1 MIKREIL
8 KEIAIEQNYA
18 TLKLKIKNEVKR
30 EKLTEIKKL
39 LKLPHAV
46 IISGIRRSGKSTL
59 LRQVRRDFYSED
71 GYYFNFEDERLINF
85 DVQDFNL
92 LYEVLIEIF
101 GKKKVFFFDE
111 IQNIKGWERFVRRMQ
126 DEGFKF
132 FITGSNASLLSR
144 ELGTKLT
151 GRHVSFTLY
160 PFSFKEFLAYHQYD
174 FKKDNLFITK
184 ERALIRGFLEN
195 YLKEGGMPEFLA
207 EKNPQILK
215 NVYTDIIYRDVAV
228 RYGINDIKALRELSL
243 YLSTNIS
250 GLFSYNS
257 LKKLLGL
264 GSLNT
269 VKSYIEYLENSFLFF
284 TLNIFSYSLK
294 KQTNNPKKSY
304 IIDAGIAN
312 FVASRFSRD
321 RGKFFE
327 NLVFLELKRQDR
339 EIFYYKTK
347 SNFEVDFVVNNRKKP
362 VSLIQVCCDLKG
374 DKTKN
379 REERALLEAMAELN
393 IKEAFIINDNTD
405 EIKTISKKR
414 IKYIP
419 LYKWILLNS

>member
-1 MIKREIL
+1 
-8 KEIAIEQNYA
+8 
-18 TLKLKIKNEVKR
+18 
-30 EKLTEIKKL
+30 
-39 LKLPHAV
+39 
-46 IISGIRRSGKSTL
+46 
-59 LRQVRRDFYSED
+59 
-71 GYYFNFEDERLINF
+71 
-85 DVQDFNL
+85 
-92 LYEVLIEIF
+92 
-101 GKKKVFFFDE
+101 
-111 IQNIKGWERFVRRMQ
+111 
-126 DEGFKF
+126 
-132 FITGSNASLLSR
+132 
-144 ELGTKLT
+144 
-151 GRHVSFTLY
+151 
-160 PFSFKEFLAYHQYD
+160 
-174 FKKDNLFITK
+174 
-184 ERALIRGFLEN
+184 
-195 YLKEGGMPEFLA
+195 
-207 EKNPQILK
+207 
-215 NVYTDIIYRDVAV
+215 
-228 RYGINDIKALRELSL
+228 
-243 YLSTNIS
+243 
-250 GLFSYNS
+250 
-257 LKKLLGL
+257 
-264 GSLNT
+264 
-269 VKSYIEYLENSFLFF
+269 
-284 TLNIFSYSLK
+284 K